1 MERTLTIIKP
11 DAVRGRNA
19 GKIVARLEREGFRI
33 LAMKWLHLTLAE
45 AEGFYDVHRARP
57 FFSSLVKFMTEGPVL
72 VIALEKEN
80 AIADLRSVMGATD
93 PAKADPGTIRK
104 EFAENIERNAIHGSD
119 SPQSAEYEIGYFF
132 SKMDLVR
139 ICERID
145 REDAKGAKL

>member
-33 LAMKWLHLTLAE
+33 LAMKWLHLTPAE
-45 AEGFYDVHRARP
+45 AEGFYHVHRARP

-72 VIALEKEN
+72 VMALEKEN
-80 AIADLRSVMGATD
+80 AIADLRIVMGATD
-93 PAKADPGTIRK
+93 PAKADPGTIRR
-104 EFAENIERNAIHGSD
+104 EFAENIERNAVHGSD

-132 SKMDLVR
+132 SKMDLVS
-139 ICERID
+139 
-145 REDAKGAKL
+145 